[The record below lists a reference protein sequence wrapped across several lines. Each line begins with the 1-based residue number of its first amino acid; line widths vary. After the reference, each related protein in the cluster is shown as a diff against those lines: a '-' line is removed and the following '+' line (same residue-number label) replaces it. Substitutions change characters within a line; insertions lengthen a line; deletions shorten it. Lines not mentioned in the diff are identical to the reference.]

1 MSDTYSNL
9 GQVQLSTLD
18 TPTLLYDNTAPTQTI
33 VKHIRVVNQ
42 SPSIDT
48 AVSLW
53 QDTTVPLIGDVDTII
68 LPAADIAGGGWAE
81 FEGTIILN
89 PGERLYGSR
98 RTSSTATSFGLTVS
112 LYGLEMD

>member
-1 MSDTYSNL
+1 MTDTYSKL
-9 GQVQLSTLD
+9 GQVQLNTLD
-18 TPTLLYDNTAPTQTI
+18 TPKLLYDNTGLTQAI
-33 VKHIRVVNQ
+33 AKHIRVVNQ
-42 SPSIDT
+42 SPSTDT
-48 AVSLW
+48 AVSMW
-53 QDTTVPLIGDVDTII
+53 QDTTLPALGDVDTLI
-68 LPAADIAGGGWAE
+68 LPKADVAGGGWAE